1 MRRCIASHFK
11 RLDLDALDTC
21 LVFTVDSFVDVPLYA
36 SVDSPID
43 ADDSALD
50 PDDASL
56 DADDAPID
64 PDDSPIDP
72 VDTSLDSSSRG
83 NDALKHSK

>member
-43 ADDSALD
+43 PVDSALDPVDSALD

-64 PDDSPIDP
+64 P
-72 VDTSLDSSSRG
+72 VDTSLDSSSGG

>member
-36 SVDSPID
+36 SFDSPID
-43 ADDSALD
+43 PVDSA
-50 PDDASL
+50 L
-56 DADDAPID
+56 DADDASLD